1 ELIKRLHDKILKSI
15 DEIMRVTTTFLK
27 AGVAD
32 FSREQKKSLP
42 LWKQQEAG
50 QKQNFKKGGFQNQ
63 QRSEQKQDSDFISI
77 LGEEEGMEGLTTIK
91 AEMGGHFVCHMCVD
105 GGSTSEILYE
115 YYFNRFHPEPAD
127 MTGVLRHI
135 AKHRLNIREGCLPI
149 RQKKKG
155 QAHKRNKKKK
165 KSDFQWIAEAKTA
178 FKQMKKSIAKL
189 PMLTAPTKKEEL
201 IIYLAAAKETISA
214 VLMTEKDEKQVPI
227 YFVSRALQ
235 GPKINYTPME
245 RLIVALQILSNS
257 KVTGRL
263 LKWSFE
269 LEEHDIHDR
278 PKMSVKGQILSD
290 FIVKR
295 PKDDPSDTP
304 MEEEEELS
312 DPLYYSQTDHHAQ
325 MVLEPT

>member
-115 YYFNRFHPEPAD
+115 YYFNRFHPEQDYSAR
-127 MTGVLRHI
+127 MHNGLR
-135 AKHRLNIREGCLPI
+135 
-149 RQKKKG
+149 
-155 QAHKRNKKKK
+155 
-165 KSDFQWIAEAKTA
+165 T
-178 FKQMKKSIAKL
+178 KSIAAHNRSSYRRKDSVAIH
-189 PMLTAPTKKEEL
+189 PEYPKQAVAIGSTLTEEGQKEL
-201 IIYLAAAKETISA
+201 C
-214 VLMTEKDEKQVPI
+214 D
-227 YFVSRALQ
+227 
-235 GPKINYTPME
+235 
-245 RLIVALQILSNS
+245 
-257 KVTGRL
+257 L
-263 LKWSFE
+263 LRRNLDVFSW
-269 LEEHDIHDR
+269 
-278 PKMSVKGQILSD
+278 
-290 FIVKR
+290 
-295 PKDDPSDTP
+295 
-304 MEEEEELS
+304 
-312 DPLYYSQTDHHAQ
+312 
-325 MVLEPT
+325 